1 MPNPLLV
8 PIDQLIDYEHITPD
22 VIEPAID
29 ELIAQT
35 RQCIENVADPATPA
49 EWDTLIEPHEVSS
62 AKLWRAWSVAG
73 HLNAVVNTPALRD
86 AYNRCLPKIT
96 EFSTWVGLHR
106 GLYDQYQKLRDSAH
120 YETLPAVRQ
129 RIIELALRDFRLG
142 GVQLEGEERKRY
154 AALSDEE
161 ARISQK
167 FSENCL
173 DAVDEWHTLVTDADR
188 LAGIPPDVISA
199 AATLAKENGQTG
211 WRFTLKMP
219 CYLPVMQYA
228 QDRTLRE
235 TLYRGFGTLASEQGD
250 TRFDNTQAIEQLLNL
265 RAEEARLLGYQNFAQ
280 LRLETR
286 MAESPEQVLSFLQDL
301 AKRAKPYAQHD
312 LAQLK
317 AFAHEH
323 YQMTTLEPWDI
334 PFLSERLREN
344 RYDYS
349 EESVRQYFPV
359 QKVLDG
365 FFDIVGQLFG
375 VTFKPVKLPLWHHNA
390 QAYEVLLRENRCGY
404 LVMDLYA
411 RQGKQSG
418 AWVDSERARQRVDG
432 TLVTPVIYLTCNFPA
447 PQENQ
452 ASLLTHD
459 DVITLFHESGHA
471 LHALLSR
478 VDDPGASAFSNM
490 EWDAIELPSQFMEN
504 FCWEWASIQKL
515 SGHVNDNAPLPHTL
529 FKKMVAARNFQSG
542 MQMVRQIEFSLFDM
556 QIHNHHSGLAIE
568 EVLNTLSTVRQDVAV
583 LFPPEWHRFPHTFS
597 HLFAGGYAAGYY
609 SYKWAEVLSADA
621 YAAFEEYAQ
630 THGLGN
636 TLIAPVGTKFVD
648 EILAVGASRPAQASF
663 QAFRG
668 REPQIDALLRHNG
681 MTEQPLDV

>member
-8 PIDQLIDYEHITPD
+8 SIDQPIDYERVTPEI
-22 VIEPAID
+22 IEPAID
-29 ELIAQT
+29 ELIAQA

-49 EWDTLIEPHEVSS
+49 KWDTLVEPHEAAS

-73 HLNAVVNTPALRD
+73 HFNGVVNTPALRD

-96 EFSTWVGLHR
+96 EFSTWVGLHH
-106 GLYDQYQKLRDSAH
+106 GLYDQYQKLRNSVH

-142 GVQLEGEERKRY
+142 GVQLEGEARRRY
-154 AALSDEE
+154 AALCDEE

-199 AATLAKENGQTG
+199 AATLAKANGQSG

-228 QDRTLRE
+228 QDRALRE
-235 TLYRGFGTLASEQGD
+235 TLYRGFGTLASELGD

-265 RAEEARLLGYQNFAQ
+265 RAEEAHLLGYENFAR
-280 LRLETR
+280 LNLETR
-286 MAESPEQVLSFLQDL
+286 MAQSPEQVLSFLHDL
-301 AKRAKPYAQHD
+301 ARRAKPYAEQD

-317 AFAHEH
+317 KFAHER
-323 YQMTTLEPWDI
+323 YQVTVLEPWDI
-334 PFLSERLREN
+334 PFFSERLRED

-349 EESVRQYFPV
+349 EEDVRRYFPV
-359 QKVLDG
+359 QKVLEG
-365 FFDIVGQLFG
+365 FFDIVGQVFG
-375 VTFKPVKLPLWHHNA
+375 VTFKRVAMPLWHTDA
-390 QAYEVLLRENRCGY
+390 QAYEVMLNENQCGY
-404 LVMDLYA
+404 LILDLYA

-418 AWVDSERARQRVDG
+418 AWVDSERARQRADG
-432 TLVTPVIYLTCNFPA
+432 ALVTPVVYLTCNFPA

-452 ASLLTHD
+452 PSLLTHD

-504 FCWEWASIQKL
+504 FCWEWDALQKL
-515 SGHVNDNAPLPHTL
+515 SSHVNDNASLPQTL

-542 MQMVRQIEFSLFDM
+542 MQMLRQIEFSLFDM
-556 QIHNHHSGLAIE
+556 QIHNQKAGLSIN
-568 EVLNTLSTVRQDVAV
+568 EVLKVLSDVRKNVAV

-621 YAAFEEYAQ
+621 YAAFEEYAES
-630 THGLGN
+630 HGLKN
-636 TLIAPVGTKFVD
+636 TLIAQVGTRFVD
-648 EILAVGASRPAQASF
+648 EILAVGASRPAQESF

-668 REPQIDALLRHNG
+668 RDPKIDALLRHNG
-681 MTEQPLDV
+681 MEEQPLDV